1 MSGVFDYYY
10 GEESESCSFYRIP
23 RLLIVGERFSGL
35 STDAKLLYGLMLDR
49 MNLSARNG
57 WYDDAGRVY
66 IYYTLEE
73 IQESMSCGHG
83 KAVRLLA
90 ELDTGKGIGLIER
103 TKQGQG
109 RPARIYV
116 KRYTTREISAP
127 PAVPPDF
134 PNTEVQT
141 SENGK
146 SRVPKNGSADFPKED
161 ASYKDINQTDMSQ
174 LYPSP
179 PPSLAGSWWER
190 KKAAEEV
197 RTCVAYDQLCR
208 RYDRESV
215 DELIAAITDV
225 LCSTRPTLRIGGE
238 LLPTQQVQE
247 RFRQLE
253 YDHLEYVIES
263 LRRSTAQVFNVR
275 AYLLTILY
283 NAPVTIN
290 HFYQAEVQHDMD
302 TG

>member
-1 MSGVFDYYY
+1 MSCVFDYYY

-35 STDAKLLYGLMLDR
+35 SMDAKLLYGLMLDR

-109 RPARIYV
+109 KPTRIYV
-116 KRYTTREISAP
+116 KRYTTREMPTP
-127 PAVPPDF
+127 PTIPPDF
-134 PNTEVQT
+134 PNEEVQT

-146 SRVPKNGSADFPKED
+146 SRVPK
-161 ASYKDINQTDMSQ
+161 T
-174 LYPSP
+174 
-179 PPSLAGSWWER
+179 
-190 KKAAEEV
+190 
-197 RTCVAYDQLCR
+197 
-208 RYDRESV
+208 
-215 DELIAAITDV
+215 
-225 LCSTRPTLRIGGE
+225 
-238 LLPTQQVQE
+238 
-247 RFRQLE
+247 
-253 YDHLEYVIES
+253 
-263 LRRSTAQVFNVR
+263 
-275 AYLLTILY
+275 
-283 NAPVTIN
+283 
-290 HFYQAEVQHDMD
+290 EVQTSQKR
-302 TG
+302 TGIIKI

>member
-1 MSGVFDYYY
+1 MSCVFDYYY

-109 RPARIYV
+109 RPTRIYV
-116 KRYTTREISAP
+116 KRYTTREMPAP
-127 PAVPPDF
+127 PTKCRLLGAQPLRPHVYA
-134 PNTEVQT
+134 
-141 SENGK
+141 
-146 SRVPKNGSADFPKED
+146 SRLNLRRIFYG
-161 ASYKDINQTDMSQ
+161 
-174 LYPSP
+174 
-179 PPSLAGSWWER
+179 R
-190 KKAAEEV
+190 
-197 RTCVAYDQLCR
+197 RCR
-208 RYDRESV
+208 RERE
-215 DELIAAITDV
+215 
-225 LCSTRPTLRIGGE
+225 
-238 LLPTQQVQE
+238 
-247 RFRQLE
+247 
-253 YDHLEYVIES
+253 
-263 LRRSTAQVFNVR
+263 
-275 AYLLTILY
+275 
-283 NAPVTIN
+283 
-290 HFYQAEVQHDMD
+290 
-302 TG
+302 TGTSACG